1 MRDHDASSV
10 VVTGRTAGG
19 LAAALQGQLARLRLG
34 ATTWGAWDEAHPGA
48 GLALDAPARAWAL
61 SRADRWAGWDWEHQT
76 GLSVAAG
83 AGPREIAFQVATEE
97 PTPALCW
104 QQHPPLLH
112 QHVRSEIAERRLRFS
127 MEYQGQARAKS
138 VPAFDAPSTVRAREF
153 DFAPR
158 REERRGRG

>member
-1 MRDHDASSV
+1 VRNHDASSV
-10 VVTGRTAGG
+10 VVAGRTAGG

-76 GLSVAAG
+76 GLSVATG

-97 PTPALCW
+97 ATPALCW
-104 QQHPPLLH
+104 QQPPPLLH
-112 QHVRSEIAERRLRFS
+112 QHVRSEIARRLARFS
-127 MEYQGQARAKS
+127 VEYPGQEQAKS
-138 VPAFDAPSTVRAREF
+138 AQVFAAQGMVRAREF

-158 REERRGRG
+158 RKERRGRG